1 MTMTSA
7 RKSSKRRAV
16 SALASVGLFKELP
29 ASVVRELDEA
39 SHVEEV
45 PAGHIFFNPGETG
58 YGLFV
63 LEKGAVQMFRTLGTR
78 KLLIQDLKPPGVF
91 GEMGCVG
98 TRQYHCT
105 GQAQQPSR
113 VRTIKRDELE
123 PILEN
128 FPEVTRRLLD
138 LVSQRFFRVLMD
150 LEATS
155 FRGLIA
161 RTAQLLLES
170 ADGDRVQNI
179 THKKIAEQLHV
190 YRESATEVLG
200 ELRKAGIIAVGR
212 KQIRILHRGRLERAS
227 RE

>member
-1 MTMTSA
+1 MTSA
-7 RKSSKRRAV
+7 KQTSKRRGV
-16 SALASVGLFKELP
+16 SAFASVGLFKDLP
-29 ASVVRELDEA
+29 RSVVRELDEA
-39 SHVEEV
+39 SRVEDV
-45 PAGHIFFNPGETG
+45 PAGHILFNPGETG

-63 LEKGAVQMFRTLGTR
+63 LERGAVQLFRTLGTK
-78 KLLIQDLKPPGVF
+78 KLVILDMKPPGVF

-98 TRQYHCT
+98 TCQYHCT
-105 GQAQQPSR
+105 AQAQQPSR

-123 PILEN
+123 TILKN
-128 FPEVTRRLLD
+128 FPEVARRLLD

-161 RTAQLLLES
+161 RTAQLLLER
-170 ADGDRVQNI
+170 ADGDRVQNM

-212 KQIRILHRGRLERAS
+212 RQIRILHRGRLERAS